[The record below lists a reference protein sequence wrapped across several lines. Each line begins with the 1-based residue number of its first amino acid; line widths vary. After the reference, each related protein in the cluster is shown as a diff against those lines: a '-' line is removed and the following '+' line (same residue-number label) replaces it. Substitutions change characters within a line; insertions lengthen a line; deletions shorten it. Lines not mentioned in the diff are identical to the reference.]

1 MPLAAAAGRAGGRLP
16 ALCWGWAVNR
26 LVVELLV
33 RDGEVSRADAYEL
46 GGPAAAAALAAVR
59 KAYKANKRFK
69 SRSEADAVVVVGV
82 RAVREPRS

>member
-1 MPLAAAAGRAGGRLP
+1 MPLPATRDGCHGRLP
-16 ALCWGWAVNR
+16 RLGGWAVNR

-59 KAYKANKRFK
+59 KAYKADKRFK